1 MVNDLNETQNKKPKS
16 TLSKSKSLDN
26 FIDTSTNLNIHSTDV
41 TSPPPFYTK
50 CPNKNQ
56 FPNCNLFPKRHHNS
70 HQKTAPLPFSP
81 VQHPPLP
88 NYTHKNFHPNHNLTT
103 QHDTLNNNSVTS
115 TTDTPIK
122 IYSRINYSFLLH
134 LLEHSLS
141 FLQTLFQH
149 TRLLLHLFTIDTPP
163 PLETLAEVHLPQ
175 SNNTSLI
182 ITVFKNSSTKVDE
195 STR

>member
-1 MVNDLNETQNKKPKS
+1 MVNDLDKNQTKKPKS
-16 TLSKSKSLDN
+16 TLLKSKSLDN
-26 FIDTSTNLNIHSTDV
+26 FNETSTNLINHSLDV

-50 CPNKNQ
+50 RPNNIQ
-56 FPNCNLFPKRHHNS
+56 FPKFNLFPKRHHVS

-81 VQHPPLP
+81 IQHAPLP
-88 NYTHKNFHPNHNLTT
+88 NYTHNNFHLNDNLTT
-103 QHDTLNNNSVTS
+103 KHDTLINNSVTP

-122 IYSRINYSFLLH
+122 IYSRINYPFLLH

-141 FLQTLFQH
+141 FLQTLIQH
-149 TRLLLHLFTIDTPP
+149 TRLLLHLFTIATPP
-163 PLETLAEVHLPQ
+163 PLETLAEVHRPQ

-182 ITVFKNSSTKVDE
+182 ITSFKNSSTKVDQ